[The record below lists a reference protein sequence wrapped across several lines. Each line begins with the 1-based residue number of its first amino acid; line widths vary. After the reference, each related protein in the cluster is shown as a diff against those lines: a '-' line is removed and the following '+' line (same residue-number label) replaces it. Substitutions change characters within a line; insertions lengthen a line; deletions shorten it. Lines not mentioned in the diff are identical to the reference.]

1 MTQDSKL
8 FILPRSKEGEPDHR
22 FAVSAERIL
31 SELGA
36 DTIEDLLQFAKETE
50 SIQHRAA
57 SAGLKLAVAIFLEA
71 KYLDEH
77 HRYDQDNQYGWRSKL
92 LRKQAQEILE
102 NIGFKHKNA
111 HKLVASAS
119 WVSSQN
125 LDKHEKAWM
134 ESLTPS
140 HIYEL
145 SRMSS
150 EGYALV
156 KKEVSY
162 PDFLFSA
169 GQQEITVRRLEELR
183 RLYPKHVIEQSKE
196 AKSQH
201 NAKVET
207 APSVTTRSEPTLLE
221 AVPEMV
227 DTPIAVPATDPVQ
240 DGIRMLIESLG
251 LIGSIDDLALSDHY
265 LEQLKPYGMTLGI
278 LVDILGSRATVKW
291 RR

>member
-1 MTQDSKL
+1 MTQDTKL
-8 FILPRSKEGEPDHR
+8 FILPRSKEGEPDQR
-22 FAVSAERIL
+22 FSVSAERIL
-31 SELGA
+31 NELGA
-36 DTIEDLLQFAKETE
+36 ETIKDLQQFAKETE
-50 SIQHRAA
+50 SIQRKAA
-57 SAGLKLAVAIFLEA
+57 SAGLKLAVAIFSEA
-71 KYLDEH
+71 KYLDAH

-102 NIGFKHKNA
+102 NIGFKQKNA
-111 HKLVASAS
+111 HKLVACAS

-125 LDKHEKAWM
+125 LDKYEKAWM
-134 ESLTPS
+134 KSLTPS

-162 PDFLFSA
+162 PEFHFSA

-183 RLYPKHVIEQSKE
+183 RLYPKNVIELSKK
-196 AKSQH
+196 ANSQPI
-201 NAKVET
+201 AQLET
-207 APSVTTRSEPTLLE
+207 APSITTRSEPTLLE
-221 AVPEMV
+221 AVPEML
-227 DTPIAVPATDPVQ
+227 DTEIAVPVTDPVQ
-240 DGIRMLIESLG
+240 DGIRMLIDSLG
-251 LIGSIDDLALSDHY
+251 LIGSIDELAMSDHY

-278 LVDILGSRATVKW
+278 LADILGSRATMKW

>member
-1 MTQDSKL
+1 MNQDTTL
-8 FILPRSKEGEPDHR
+8 FILPRSREGIPDQR
-22 FAVSAERIL
+22 FTVSAERIL
-31 SELGA
+31 NDIGT

-50 SIQHRAA
+50 SIQRRAA
-57 SAGLKLAVAIFLEA
+57 SAGLKLAIAIFSEA
-71 KYLDEH
+71 KYLDAH

-102 NIGFKHKNA
+102 NIGFKQKNA
-111 HKLVASAS
+111 HKLVACAS

-125 LDKHEKAWM
+125 LDKYEKTWM

-145 SRMSS
+145 SRISS

-162 PDFLFSA
+162 PEFHFSA
-169 GQQEITVRRLEELR
+169 GQQEIAVRRLEELR
-183 RLYPKHVIEQSKE
+183 RLYPRNVIEQNKKT
-196 AKSQH
+196 KSQPI
-201 NAKVET
+201 AQLET

-221 AVPEMV
+221 AVPEIV
-227 DTPIAVPATDPVQ
+227 DTPIAVPATDPIQ
-240 DGIRMLIESLG
+240 DGIRMLIGSLG
-251 LIGSIDDLALSDHY
+251 LIGNIDELAMSDHY
-265 LEQLKPYGMTLGI
+265 LEQLKPYRMTLGI
-278 LVDILGSRATVKW
+278 LVDILGSGATVKW

>member
-1 MTQDSKL
+1 MTQDTTL
-8 FILPRSKEGEPDHR
+8 FILPRSKEGIPDQR
-22 FAVSAERIL
+22 FAISAERIL
-31 SELGA
+31 NNIGT
-36 DTIEDLLQFAKETE
+36 DTIEDLLQFANQTE
-50 SIQHRAA
+50 SIQRRAA
-57 SAGLKLAVAIFLEA
+57 SAGLKLAIAIFSEA
-71 KYLDEH
+71 KYLDVH

-102 NIGFKHKNA
+102 NIGFKQKNA
-111 HKLVASAS
+111 HKLVVCAS

-125 LDKHEKAWM
+125 LDKYEKAWM

-162 PDFLFSA
+162 PEFYFSA

-183 RLYPKHVIEQSKE
+183 RLYPKNVIEQSKKT
-196 AKSQH
+196 KSQPI
-201 NAKVET
+201 AQLET
-207 APSVTTRSEPTLLE
+207 APSVATRSEPTLLE

-227 DTPIAVPATDPVQ
+227 DTPIAVPATDPIQ
-240 DGIRMLIESLG
+240 DGIRMLIDSLG
-251 LIGSIDDLALSDHY
+251 LIGSIDELAMSDHY
-265 LEQLKPYGMTLGI
+265 LDQLKPYGMTLGI
-278 LVDILGSRATVKW
+278 LVDILGSRATAKW